1 MSEAV
6 TYCPAHRGTGRVVR
20 RPCPAAIKVPAE
32 WCYGPAAA
40 WYVVAT
46 EPAKEYR
53 VRDQLDREGWS
64 VWLPECVMVRQHK
77 RYAGLVSRLKGP
89 LFPGYLFAR
98 LDLSVA
104 RWRILEDEDHRDV
117 GVSRVLR
124 LDERPRALPGA
135 DIERL
140 RLLVEEDGGALI
152 IKAGRLRRTL
162 ALGETLRVIDGPF
175 AGFNGLY
182 QSDKAKDRINILLD
196 ILGAP
201 RVIAVAEAW
210 VEPA

>member
-1 MSEAV
+1 
-6 TYCPAHRGTGRVVR
+6 VVR
-20 RPCPAAIKVPAE
+20 RLAPPVIRVPAE
-32 WCYGPAAA
+32 WSDGPDAA

-53 VRDQLDREGWS
+53 VRDCLDREGWS
-64 VWLPECVMVRQHK
+64 AWLPECVVVRQHK
-77 RYAGLVSRLKGP
+77 RYAGLISRLKGP

-98 LDLSVA
+98 LALSVA
-104 RWRILEDEDHRDV
+104 RWRTLEDDDHRDV
-117 GVSRVLR
+117 GIVRVLR
-124 LDERPRALPGA
+124 LDERPRALPSA
-135 DIERL
+135 EIERL

-162 ALGETLRVIDGPF
+162 VLGETLRVIEGPF
-175 AGFNGLY
+175 AGFSALY
-182 QSDKAKDRINILLD
+182 RSDEAKDRINILLD